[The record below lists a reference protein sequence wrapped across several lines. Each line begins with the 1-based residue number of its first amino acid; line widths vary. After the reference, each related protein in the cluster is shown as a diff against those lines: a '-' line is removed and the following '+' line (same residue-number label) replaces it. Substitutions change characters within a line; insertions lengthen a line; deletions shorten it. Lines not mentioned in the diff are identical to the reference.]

1 MTGSIHPAANA
12 EQREGWGKR
21 PFRWP
26 GVLYSAL
33 VLGSYILMNDAASA
47 STITIT
53 ITEKSRMWMTVGE
66 QRFAITLAD
75 NAAARTFVTLLPL
88 TLEMSDLNSNEK
100 YASLPGALPTNASK
114 PGTIHAGD
122 LMLYGTDTLVV
133 FYSTFE
139 STYAYTRLGRVDDNA
154 SLAQVLG
161 RHAVNVMFSQN

>member
-21 PFRWP
+21 PSRWP
-26 GVLYSAL
+26 SALYSAL

-47 STITIT
+47 SS

-100 YASLPGALPTNASK
+100 YASLPGALPANASK

-139 STYAYTRLGRVDDNA
+139 STYAYTRLGRVDDNT

>member
-21 PFRWP
+21 PSRWP

-47 STITIT
+47 SS
-53 ITEKSRMWMTVGE
+53 ITEKYPMWMTVGE

-75 NAAARTFVTLLPL
+75 NAAARTFATLLPL
-88 TLEMSDLNSNEK
+88 TLEMNDLNSNEK

-122 LMLYGTDTLVV
+122 LMLYGTDTLVI

-154 SLAQVLG
+154 NLAQVLG
-161 RHAVNVMFSQN
+161 RRAVNVMFSQN

>member
-1 MTGSIHPAANA
+1 MTGSIHPAANTP
-12 EQREGWGKR
+12 QREGWGKR
-21 PFRWP
+21 SFGWP

-47 STITIT
+47 SS

>member
-1 MTGSIHPAANA
+1 MTGSIHSAANA

-21 PFRWP
+21 PSRWP
-26 GVLYSAL
+26 SALYSAL

-47 STITIT
+47 SS

-100 YASLPGALPTNASK
+100 YASLPGALPANASK

>member
-1 MTGSIHPAANA
+1 MTGSIHSAANA
-12 EQREGWGKR
+12 EQREGRGKR

-47 STITIT
+47 SS
-53 ITEKSRMWMTVGE
+53 ITEKYPMWMTVGE

>member
-1 MTGSIHPAANA
+1 MTASIHPAANTP
-12 EQREGWGKR
+12 QREGWGKR
-21 PFRWP
+21 SFGWP

-47 STITIT
+47 SS

-100 YASLPGALPTNASK
+100 YASLPGALPANASK

>member
-12 EQREGWGKR
+12 EQREGRGMR

-47 STITIT
+47 SS

-66 QRFAITLAD
+66 QRFAITLTD
-75 NAAARTFVTLLPL
+75 NAAARAFVTLLPL

-100 YASLPGALPTNASK
+100 YASLPGALPCKASK

-133 FYSTFE
+133 FYSTFK
-139 STYAYTRLGRVDDNA
+139 STYAYTRLGRVDDTAN
-154 SLAQVLG
+154 LAQVLG
-161 RHAVNVMFSQN
+161 RHAVKVTFSQY

>member
-21 PFRWP
+21 PSRWP
-26 GVLYSAL
+26 SALYSAL

-47 STITIT
+47 SS

-100 YASLPGALPTNASK
+100 YASLPGALPANASK

>member
-1 MTGSIHPAANA
+1 MTRSIHRASNTYLHQVRA
-12 EQREGWGKR
+12 KR

-26 GVLYSAL
+26 GLLYSAL
-33 VLGSYILMNDAASA
+33 VLSSYIVINDAVSA
-47 STITIT
+47 SS

-75 NAAARTFVTLLPL
+75 NAAARAFATLLPL
-88 TLEMSDLNSNEK
+88 TLDMSDLNNNEK
-100 YASLPGALPTNASK
+100 YASLPEVLPVDESK
-114 PGTIHAGD
+114 LGRIHGGD

-154 SLAQVLG
+154 NLAPVLG

>member
-1 MTGSIHPAANA
+1 MTGSIHPAANTP
-12 EQREGWGKR
+12 QREGWGKR
-21 PFRWP
+21 SFGWP

-47 STITIT
+47 SS

-100 YASLPGALPTNASK
+100 YASLPGALPANASK

>member
-12 EQREGWGKR
+12 EQRESWGKR

-26 GVLYSAL
+26 DVLYSAL

-47 STITIT
+47 SS

-100 YASLPGALPTNASK
+100 YASLPGALPANASK

-154 SLAQVLG
+154 NLAQVLG
-161 RHAVNVMFSQN
+161 RRAVNVMFSQN

>member
-1 MTGSIHPAANA
+1 MTRSIHPGAHT
-12 EQREGWGKR
+12 EQREGRGKR

-33 VLGSYILMNDAASA
+33 VLGSYILTNDAASA
-47 STITIT
+47 SS

-75 NAAARTFVTLLPL
+75 NAAARTFATLLPL

-100 YASLPGALPTNASK
+100 YASLPGALPSNAIK

-122 LMLYGTDTLVV
+122 LMLYGNDTLVI

-139 STYAYTRLGRVDDNA
+139 STYAYTRLGHVDENGN
-154 SLAQVLG
+154 LAQVLG
-161 RHAVNVMFSQN
+161 RHAVRVTISQN

>member
-1 MTGSIHPAANA
+1 MTGSIHPAANTP
-12 EQREGWGKR
+12 QREGWGKR
-21 PFRWP
+21 SFGWP

-47 STITIT
+47 SS

-100 YASLPGALPTNASK
+100 YASLPGALPANASK

-154 SLAQVLG
+154 NLAQVLG

>member
-1 MTGSIHPAANA
+1 MTGSIHPAANTP
-12 EQREGWGKR
+12 QREGWGKR
-21 PFRWP
+21 SFGWP

-47 STITIT
+47 STIT

>member
-21 PFRWP
+21 PSRWP

-47 STITIT
+47 SS
-53 ITEKSRMWMTVGE
+53 ITEKYPMWMTVGE

-100 YASLPGALPTNASK
+100 YASLPGALPANASK

-139 STYAYTRLGRVDDNA
+139 STFAYTRLGRVDDNA

>member
-1 MTGSIHPAANA
+1 MTGSIHCAAHA
-12 EQREGWGKR
+12 EQREGRGKR

-33 VLGSYILMNDAASA
+33 VLGSYILTNDAASA
-47 STITIT
+47 SS

-75 NAAARTFVTLLPL
+75 NAAARTFATLLPL

-100 YASLPGALPTNASK
+100 YASLPGALPSNAIK

-122 LMLYGTDTLVV
+122 LMLYGNDTLVI

-139 STYAYTRLGRVDDNA
+139 STYAYTRLGHVDENG

-161 RHAVNVMFSQN
+161 RHAVRVTISQN